1 MEVSDSEWI
10 WCVFLVSLICIFW
23 EATKKRNRS
32 PGIKLGFRVVQD
44 CGLRELRIGG
54 SNMVRKPLFSF
65 YLQTNFETLLVS
77 IYKTIW
83 LFICYFCECLVK
95 GKWTSEDLAKSWL
108 HVCLLLGCFML
119 FLKVVNLLGDTK
131 ACSANFGYPMFSK
144 FPTVSFGTTPQPTNS
159 DHQDYE
165 PFLVGNFN
173 KPSFVTIASWVGG
186 RPKVS

>member
-1 MEVSDSEWI
+1 MGCGNCVLEVLTWSGNH
-10 WCVFLVSLICIFW
+10 CVACICKQ
-23 EATKKRNRS
+23 TLKHY
-32 PGIKLGFRVVQD
+32 
-44 CGLRELRIGG
+44 
-54 SNMVRKPLFSF
+54 LF
-65 YLQTNFETLLVS
+65 QS
-77 IYKTIW
+77 IQLIW
-83 LFICYFCECLVK
+83 LFICYFRECLVK
-95 GKWTSEDLAKSWL
+95 GKRTFEDLSKSCQ

-119 FLKVVNLLGDTK
+119 FLKVVNLLGDKK

-165 PFLVGNFN
+165 PFLVRNFY